1 MGNSGNAKVTL
12 DKSIM
17 LAPGKNKIDLLSVTV
32 GLQVVPVYRPTV
44 WFIYFFL
51 FSRIGKIGPL
61 DHSYNLYI
69 A

>member
-1 MGNSGNAKVTL
+1 MGNSDNAKVTL

-44 WFIYFFL
+44 WFIYFSCFL
-51 FSRIGKIGPL
+51 GLVR
-61 DHSYNLYI
+61 
-69 A
+69 